1 MHGSRLNMF
10 KNLYIDLL
18 PLFVP
23 STTLFG
29 FMIGLFTNLSPRETK
44 STDSFLNVVG
54 YTSIGIITGVF
65 FPITYPLIGGYVL
78 YKNR

>member
-10 KNLYIDLL
+10 KNIYIDLL

-29 FMIGLFTNLSPRETK
+29 FMIGLSTNMSPRETK
-44 STDSFLNVVG
+44 STDCFMNVVG
-54 YTSIGIITGVF
+54 YTSIGIITGIF

>member
-1 MHGSRLNMF
+1 MSGSRLNMC
-10 KNLYIDLL
+10 KNIYIELL
-18 PLFVP
+18 PFFVP

-29 FMIGLFTNLSPRETK
+29 FVIGLTATPHSHNNKANE
-44 STDSFLNVVG
+44 SFMNVVG
-54 YTSIGIITGVF
+54 YTGIGIITGIF

>member
-10 KNLYIDLL
+10 KNIYIDLL

-29 FMIGLFTNLSPRETK
+29 FMIGLTANLSPREIK
-44 STDSFLNVVG
+44 STDSFMNVVG

>member
-1 MHGSRLNMF
+1 MF
-10 KNLYIDLL
+10 KNIYIDLL

-29 FMIGLFTNLSPRETK
+29 FMIGLSANRSPREIK
-44 STDSFLNVVG
+44 YTDSFMNVVG

>member
-1 MHGSRLNMF
+1 MSGSRLQQF
-10 KNLYIDLL
+10 KSIYIELL
-18 PLFVP
+18 PIFVP

-29 FMIGLFTNLSPRETK
+29 FMIGLSANMSPRETRP
-44 STDSFLNVVG
+44 TDSFMNVVG

-65 FPITYPLIGGYVL
+65 FPITYPFIGGYVL

>member
-1 MHGSRLNMF
+1 MSGSRLNMF
-10 KNLYIDLL
+10 KNIYIDLL
-18 PLFVP
+18 PIFVP

-29 FMIGLFTNLSPRETK
+29 FIIGLSANLSPREIK
-44 STDSFLNVVG
+44 STDSFMNVVG
-54 YTSIGIITGVF
+54 YTSIGIITGIF